1 MIFSQQLMRGIHH
14 VQNATRD
21 NKFYMNFVR
30 VRRVD
35 EVIDPYKAR
44 AENLRQRM
52 VLCRIWFCGCR
63 RNGTQVVLGY

>member
-35 EVIDPYKAR
+35 ALIDPSKLSLTHKSTA
-44 AENLRQRM
+44 
-52 VLCRIWFCGCR
+52 
-63 RNGTQVVLGY
+63 